1 MNNKFYLKSENI
13 ILRDFKIED
22 ICEDYVSWLNDKDRM
37 KYSNQRFLNHNY
49 TSCLKYFNS
58 FKNSSNKFIAIVEKD
73 SNKLIGTIT
82 SYFNMNHKTV
92 DLGIL
97 IGEKRVFG
105 KGYGKESW
113 KLYVD
118 YLSTL
123 KNIRKITAGT
133 ATCNKPMLN
142 LIHSSKMIPDGIRK
156 NHEIIEN
163 KEVDILYFAKFVN
176 P

>member
-1 MNNKFYLKSENI
+1 
-13 ILRDFKIED
+13 
-22 ICEDYVSWLNDKDRM
+22 
-37 KYSNQRFLNHNY
+37 
-49 TSCLKYFNS
+49 
-58 FKNSSNKFIAIVEKD
+58 
-73 SNKLIGTIT
+73 
-82 SYFNMNHKTV
+82 MNHKTV

-142 LIHSSKMIPDGIRK
+142 LIHNSKMIPDGIRK

-163 KEVDILYFAKFVN
+163 KDHPWFVGVQFHPEYKSSVYNPHPIFVN
-176 P
+176 FVKASLKNYLKK